1 MGYYLPP
8 WVCLLWERVTNQ
20 STSGRVAGIKP
31 YSSANQP
38 ASSQQQLYTR
48 IDKSSSLKC
57 KSIYQTRLFVVCH
70 GRTVNGDWLGRG
82 RINIMTT
89 WIWCEPVC
97 CWYYYYYFYLEAN
110 LEYDLISKL
119 EKDVEEQIVL
129 YKLDSSSSSLPPSSS
144 LALCLTT
151 NSAHSVVRWYH
162 SRTGC

>member
-1 MGYYLPP
+1 MNSFGLLFTYLR
-8 WVCLLWERVTNQ
+8 LLALGKSHKPINLRQ
-20 STSGRVAGIKP
+20 SGRHQAIFI
-31 YSSANQP
+31 
-38 ASSQQQLYTR
+38 SQQQLYTR

-97 CWYYYYYFYLEAN
+97 CWYYYYFYLEAN

-129 YKLDSSSSSLPPSSS
+129 YKLDSSSSSSLPPSSS
-144 LALCLTT
+144 WALCLTT